1 MTNLLQ
7 RIMGNIIQTRTQSRH
22 RCVFGVR
29 VWYLSTDFKMAEP
42 MKKRTKRVLDQA
54 EKDLDQALTV
64 TETVRHS
71 IAGRKKSKYSYR
83 SRFTSAALAPSI
95 SGSSDGCSVVVV
107 SSVAVWSSHLSIN
120 RMGFYFFQS
129 KCVVIVPSSCDFPT
143 GRGL

>member
-42 MKKRTKRVLDQA
+42 VKKRTKRVLDQA

-64 TETVRHS
+64 TETVRHT
-71 IAGRKKSKYSYR
+71 ITGRKKSKYSYR

-95 SGSSDGCSVVVV
+95 SSDIPSDGCRNRCSCVLRCSLV
-107 SSVAVWSSHLSIN
+107 LSPIN
-120 RMGFYFFQS
+120 Q
-129 KCVVIVPSSCDFPT
+129 
-143 GRGL
+143 